1 MKKKGTGKLFQIGLL
16 LLCCYSAGLAKS
28 WGQASTN
35 LNLLFPSD
43 ISVGRVILLKPS
55 WQADQVS
62 ASGKPLAA
70 ARGAV
75 STLAGQKIMLLAND
89 CISDRMPFLASL
101 APNALV
107 CLVLSGSSIAD
118 KDLIYVNHLTGLRR
132 LELEDTDIG
141 DAGLAQLTKLNKL
154 EYLRVTCT
162 LVKGLSLDSLRCSHL
177 KNLQIDSV
185 GLDVTAFSRL
195 ANFKE
200 LQCLNLNRSAASD
213 SALNQIAKL
222 SHLVALSIA
231 DNVHVT
237 DAGIKKLAGLKH
249 LQRLDVANTSVTA
262 DGILALKGI
271 DLSSIRLSSRQKNPR
286 TQARLQQAFPRAGIE
301 FDLDRPRMPTELFA
315 PLH

>member
-1 MKKKGTGKLFQIGLL
+1 MKKKGKGKLFQIGLL

-35 LNLLFPSD
+35 LSLLFPRD
-43 ISVGRVILLKPS
+43 IAVGRVILLKPS

-101 APNALV
+101 PPDALV

-141 DAGLAQLTKLNKL
+141 DAGLAQLTKLSKL
-154 EYLRVTCT
+154 EYLRLTCT
-162 LVKGLSLDSLRCSHL
+162 LVKGLSLDSLPCSHL

-185 GLDVTAFSRL
+185 GLDVTAFARL
-195 ANFKE
+195 AKFKE
-200 LQCLNLNRSAASD
+200 LKCLNLNRSAASD

-222 SHLVALSIA
+222 SHLEALSIA

-237 DAGIKKLAGLKH
+237 DAGIKKLAGLKY

-271 DLSSIRLSSRQKNPR
+271 DLRSIRLSSRHKTPR
-286 TQARLQQAFPRAGIE
+286 TQAKLQQAFPQAGIE

>member
-16 LLCCYSAGLAKS
+16 LFCCYSAGLAKS

-35 LNLLFPSD
+35 LSLLFPRD
-43 ISVGRVILLKPS
+43 ISVGRIILLKPS
-55 WQADQVS
+55 WQAEHI
-62 ASGKPLAA
+62 AATGKPIAA

-75 STLAGQKIMLLAND
+75 STLAGQKILLLAND

-101 APNALV
+101 PPDALV
-107 CLVLSGSSIAD
+107 CLVLSGTSIAD

-154 EYLRVTCT
+154 EYLRLTCT
-162 LVKGLSLDSLRCSHL
+162 LVKGLSLDSLRGSPL
-177 KNLQIDSV
+177 KTLHIDSIA
-185 GLDVTAFSRL
+185 LDERAFCLL

-200 LQCLNLNRSAASD
+200 LRNLNLNRSKASD
-213 SALNQIAKL
+213 SALGQIAKL
-222 SHLVALSIA
+222 SHLEVLSIA

-237 DAGIKKLAGLKH
+237 DAGIKKLASLKY

-262 DGILALKGI
+262 AGILALKGI
-271 DLSSIRLSSRQKNPR
+271 DLRSIRLSSRDKGPQIQKS
-286 TQARLQQAFPRAGIE
+286 LQQAFPHAGIE

>member
-1 MKKKGTGKLFQIGLL
+1 MKKTGTGRLFQIGLL

-35 LNLLFPSD
+35 LRLLFPRD
-43 ISVGRVILLKPS
+43 ISVGRIILLKPN
-55 WQADQVS
+55 WQAEQIA

-89 CISDRMPFLASL
+89 CISDRMSFLASL

-118 KDLIYVNHLTGLRR
+118 KDLIFVNHLTGLRR

-154 EYLRVTCT
+154 EYLRLTCT
-162 LVKGLSLDSLRCSHL
+162 LVKGLSLGSLRSSPL
-177 KNLQIDSV
+177 KTLHIDSI
-185 GLDVTAFSRL
+185 GLDATAFSLL

-200 LQCLNLNRSAASD
+200 LRCLNLNRSTASD
-213 SALNQIAKL
+213 SALSQIAKL
-222 SHLVALSIA
+222 SHLEALSIA

-237 DAGIKKLAGLKH
+237 DAGIKKLAGLKY

-271 DLSSIRLSSRQKNPR
+271 DLRSIRLSSRQKNPR
-286 TQARLQQAFPRAGIE
+286 TQAKLQQAFPRAGIE